1 MRRFACRD
9 SRHLPICS
17 CNRDHRSSDATRGRA
32 RAYCDVILRWLRQ
45 NRNVD
50 STAELSALAGLNES
64 RDTQFASRRV
74 SLPDLGGAFR
84 QTNAAPRC
92 LLGAGPTPVQ
102 HNQYRTALTRP
113 CADLRQ
119 NFVPELPSGVSSAV
133 IDRLKALRGPGR
145 GFRLTLARKLLE
157 PGLWK
162 LGGLVPP

>member
-1 MRRFACRD
+1 MLGIPTYGGPYSMKTQSTGVPNSLTSSEFSLAEFLIEVRTLTHRHEAVRMPGFKTPTD
-9 SRHLPICS
+9 SLLQS
-17 CNRDHRSSDATRGRA
+17 SHRSSDATRGRA

-92 LLGAGPTPVQ
+92 LPRRGADPRSTQSIPNG
-102 HNQYRTALTRP
+102 
-113 CADLRQ
+113 ADQTVCR
-119 NFVPELPSGVSSAV
+119 FA
-133 IDRLKALRGPGR
+133 A
-145 GFRLTLARKLLE
+145 KLC
-157 PGLWK
+157 P
-162 LGGLVPP
+162 